1 MRVLRRQKMQ
11 HLPLRRL
18 PNRESPVKSYKSKE
32 VLVLVGVFVV
42 LMLPLLAGGFYVF
55 NKHQWAQARL
65 SELEPRYARLLGLL
79 EQRTEISA
87 ALAQAKDAQVRYVY
101 PATQD
106 AAVAGNAAQQRVR
119 EILSTSGL
127 QVSSSQ
133 VLPPKAVKGYDR
145 IPITVRAEGEWLA
158 VQSALAVFSTQLP
171 VIVVDEFEVQ
181 LLGGLGNPGPKVQPR
196 LAVNFVF
203 SVLRDRT

>member
-1 MRVLRRQKMQ
+1 MRPP
-11 HLPLRRL
+11 LPLR
-18 PNRESPVKSYKSKE
+18 PKSESIVKIYKSKE
-32 VLVLVGVFVV
+32 VMILAGLFVV
-42 LMLPLLAGGFYVF
+42 LMLPLVAGGWYVL
-55 NKHQWAQARL
+55 NKHHWAQSRL

-119 EILSTSGL
+119 EILSASGL
-127 QVSSSQ
+127 QISSSQ
-133 VLPPKAVKGYDR
+133 VLPPKAVKGYER
-145 IPITVRAEGEWLA
+145 IPISVRTEGEWLA
-158 VQSALAVFSTQLP
+158 VQSALAVFSNQLP
-171 VIVVDEFEVQ
+171 LIVVDEFEVQ
-181 LLGGLGNPGPKVQPR
+181 LLGGLGNTASKAQPR

-203 SVLRDRT
+203 TVLRDRT